1 MQIGGYKYRAGTIY
15 QTLDDV
21 VTDSLLVMQRIEYE
35 WRLVMKSPSCANKKE
50 LVARL
55 KLPWGVGAELEV
67 LDGCSRCTDHV
78 GSSNVMLQ
86 NDILTQKSTL
96 FEFDCRLKMIS

>member
-55 KLPWGVGAELEV
+55 RLPWGGGGIGGPRWLQP
-67 LDGCSRCTDHV
+67 LH
-78 GSSNVMLQ
+78 GSCGVKQ
-86 NDILTQKSTL
+86 CYAAK
-96 FEFDCRLKMIS
+96 